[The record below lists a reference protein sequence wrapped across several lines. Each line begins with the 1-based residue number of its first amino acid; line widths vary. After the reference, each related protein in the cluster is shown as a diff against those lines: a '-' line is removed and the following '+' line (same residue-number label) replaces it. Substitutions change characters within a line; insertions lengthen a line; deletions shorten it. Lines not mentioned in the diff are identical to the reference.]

1 MKKWMTA
8 ALLVLFAATAFAQKN
23 QGTVF
28 EKGTL
33 KELLALADEQDKYL
47 FVDVYA
53 TWCGPCQIMAKQIFP
68 QQKVGEFFN
77 KTFVNAKFNAEK
89 GEGVDVAKRYSVK
102 AYPTFLILDSDGEEV
117 GRIVGRSRCRPLHR
131 GSTESTREHRAVN
144 FGFP

>member
-77 KTFVNAKFNAEK
+77 TKFNAEK
-89 GEGVDVAKRYSVK
+89 GEGVNVAKRYSVK

-117 GRIVGRSRCRPLHR
+117 GRIVGGADADRFIEEVRKVLENIER
-131 GSTESTREHRAVN
+131 
-144 FGFP
+144 